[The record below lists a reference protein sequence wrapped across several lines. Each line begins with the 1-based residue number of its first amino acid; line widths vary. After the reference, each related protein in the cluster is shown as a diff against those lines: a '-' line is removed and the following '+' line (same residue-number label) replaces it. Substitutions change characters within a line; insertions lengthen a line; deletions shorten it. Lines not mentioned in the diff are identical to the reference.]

1 MCYYDINA
9 HIHGNFW
16 WIYVRDLDIDA
27 DSMADEKKRKKKK
40 KKSKKQSSN
49 ADTDQSVPENIGSSK
64 DKDIEKETGSKPF
77 RVRSFP
83 NGLVIEELA
92 MGKADGKKASP
103 GKKVKLCSP

>member
-1 MCYYDINA
+1 MCYYD
-9 HIHGNFW
+9 
-16 WIYVRDLDIDA
+16 VRDLDIDA
-27 DSMADEKKRKKKK
+27 DSTADEKKRKKKK

-49 ADTDQSVPENIGSSK
+49 ADTDQSVPENIGSSE